1 MAFSNTS
8 SLTINCNGS
17 LIDLKS
23 PKVMGILNVTP
34 DSFYDGGTYSK
45 LSDVLK
51 HVEHMLTNGAT
62 FIDVGAYSSRPNA
75 DDVSETEELKRSIP
89 VIEVI
94 SKTFPEALIS
104 IDTFRSSVA
113 KACVNA
119 GASLVNDISAGQLD
133 KEMMPTVATL
143 QVPYIMMHMKGTPQT
158 MTSNT
163 NYDNLTKDILSYFS
177 EKISEANALGINDI
191 ILDVGFGFSKT
202 REQNFELLNHLDSF
216 NITGLPMLVGLSR
229 KSTIYKTLNTTASK
243 ALNGTTAMHAWALQQ
258 GSNILRVHDV
268 KEAMEVITLYNALKS
283 N

>member
-75 DDVSETEELKRSIP
+75 DDVSETEELERSVP
-89 VIEVI
+89 VIEAI

-191 ILDVGFGFSKT
+191 IIDVGFGFSKT
-202 REQNFELLNHLDSF
+202 REQNFELLDHLDSF

>member
-1 MAFSNTS
+1 
-8 SLTINCNGS
+8 
-17 LIDLKS
+17 
-23 PKVMGILNVTP
+23 MGILNVTP

-75 DDVSETEELKRSIP
+75 DDVSETEELERSVP
-89 VIEVI
+89 VIEAI

-163 NYDNLTKDILSYFS
+163 NYDNLTKDILFYFS
-177 EKISEANALGINDI
+177 EKISEANTLGINDI

-202 REQNFELLNHLDSF
+202 REQNFELLDHLDSF